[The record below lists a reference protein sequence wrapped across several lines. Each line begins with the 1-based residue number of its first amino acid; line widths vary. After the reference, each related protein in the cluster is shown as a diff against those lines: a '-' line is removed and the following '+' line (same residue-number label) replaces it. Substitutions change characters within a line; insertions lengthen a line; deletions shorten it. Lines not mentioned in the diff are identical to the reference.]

1 MTARIYTRAGDGG
14 ETGLIGGKRVS
25 KADRRIAGLGMLDE
39 TNAALGF
46 VLSLSSPLDRLRA
59 PLAGAQRDLFEAGAI
74 VADDSPKEAS
84 EHFARATERLE
95 RSIDRFE
102 AELTPLTNFIL
113 PGGSHLG
120 AGLHW
125 ARTVCRRAERSLVEL
140 EGVLPDGAAPDGAAP
155 DGAAP
160 DGAAPD
166 GAAPDGAA
174 PDGAAPD
181 GAAPDGAS
189 HPAQR
194 SVVVYLNRLS
204 DALFV
209 WARWA
214 NQSAGESESI
224 WRPAVG
230 GEEEKETR

>member
-166 GAAPDGAA
+166 GAAPDGA
-174 PDGAAPD
+174 
-181 GAAPDGAS
+181 S

>member
-166 GAAPDGAA
+166 GA
-174 PDGAAPD
+174 
-181 GAAPDGAS
+181 S

>member
-160 DGAAPD
+160 DGA
-166 GAAPDGAA
+166 
-174 PDGAAPD
+174 
-181 GAAPDGAS
+181 S